1 MRQTLVRQALARRQ
15 AVNWF
20 VFAGLLLMV
29 CGCGG
34 QPSAPVAKLPP
45 NTPGEAPAG
54 NAGGPPPPENRPV
67 AAMGGG
73 GAPAAAAAAPPPS
86 APSVAESL
94 GPTDIFGNPLTPRE
108 RPVAAMGGGGAPAAG
123 GTPAN
128 SAAANNNR
136 PEGNPG
142 ATAPIGLVN
151 GLYPQGMTGSASG
164 GGSIAGGL
172 QNGLYPQFAGTGAPS
187 NFGSGS
193 AATGSAPPSAAS
205 ALAGDSSGN
214 STAAAAGSAAEFFET
229 AKQLFTE
236 GDDNAAARN
245 LYAFLLAKEDAF
257 EEYPL
262 QWYPGLKQP
271 RAFLRIGVGV
281 TYSRPRDFDGKP
293 PVIGDP
299 IANERGGGRRGNAP
313 PDNGDGILGA
323 SGANPGGAG
332 GASNSPYANVD
343 TSTPAGFLLYY
354 TGDYIEKLYQELNTR
369 RKGSQTQFGK
379 LLAQF
384 PERTPTTTT
393 PAQNE
398 NVSSQPFPPPGGPP
412 ANRPTIALGG
422 GGGGGGG
429 PPAGGAGAGGG
440 GAGGGAGQANN
451 ANANR
456 NARNAR
462 KLVDLWSGSN
472 ASAPERLT
480 TGTLTPGLICLGEG
494 KKDELFSRAKKYGV
508 DVVLLFDV
516 KVGEARGENYSTTTL
531 RLFNVDNP
539 EEQLALGR
547 QLRSNVVMEARDD
560 GKADPVANEL
570 SRVVEE
576 YMDQN
581 LAAQE
586 LPKSLTQEN
595 VSKRIDAVL
604 AAAIDDPLKAAVEVI
619 GFYRVG
625 LLPED
630 KVVEALNQIL
640 GEDLADTILNG
651 NEAERV
657 SELQK
662 LVDED

>member
-1 MRQTLVRQALARRQ
+1 MRQTVVRHSVTWFALV
-15 AVNWF
+15 
-20 VFAGLLLMV
+20 GLLLV
-29 CGCGG
+29 ISGCGG
-34 QPSAPVAKLPP
+34 QPSAPVTKLPP
-45 NTPGEAPAG
+45 NTPGGAPSG

-73 GAPAAAAAAPPPS
+73 AAPAAGAPAAQPA
-86 APSVAESL
+86 APSVTESL
-94 GPTDIFGNPLTPRE
+94 GATDIFGNPLAPRE

-123 GTPAN
+123 G
-128 SAAANNNR
+128 SASSGSSANNNR
-136 PEGNPG
+136 PGNNSG
-142 ATAPIGLVN
+142 STSPIGLVN
-151 GLYPQGMTGSASG
+151 GLYPQGMTGSGGSTG
-164 GGSIAGGL
+164 GGGTIAGGL
-172 QNGLYPQFAGTGAPS
+172 QNGLYPQFTSTGSPS
-187 NFGSGS
+187 NLAAGS
-193 AATGSAPPSAAS
+193 ATAGNSLPAAAS
-205 ALAGDSSGN
+205 ALAGDNASG
-214 STAAAAGSAAEFFET
+214 STAATAGAAAEFFET
-229 AKQLFTE
+229 AKQLFKE
-236 GDDNAAARN
+236 GDDTAAARN

-262 QWYPGLKQP
+262 QWFPGLKQP

-299 IANERGGGRRGNAP
+299 VASDRAGGGGRRGNAP

-332 GASNSPYANVD
+332 GGSNSPYANVD

-354 TGDYIEKLYQELNTR
+354 TGDYVEKLYQELNSR
-369 RKGSQTQFGK
+369 RKGSETKFGK

-384 PERTPTTTT
+384 PERTPTA
-393 PAQNE
+393 PAASQNE
-398 NVSSQPFPPPGGPP
+398 NVSSQPFPPQGGPP

-422 GGGGGGG
+422 GPGGGGA
-429 PPAGGAGAGGG
+429 PPAGGGGGAGAGGG
-440 GAGGGAGQANN
+440 GGEANN

-462 KLVDLWSGSN
+462 KLVDLWSGSD
-472 ASAPERLT
+472 ASTPERLT
-480 TGTLTPGLICLGEG
+480 TGTLTPGVIVLGEG
-494 KKDELFSRAKKYGV
+494 KKEELFSRAKKFGV
-508 DVVLLFDV
+508 DVILLFDV

-560 GKADPVANEL
+560 GKADPVAAEL
-570 SRVVEE
+570 TRVVEE

-595 VSKRIDAVL
+595 VTKRIETVL
-604 AAAIDDPLKAAVEVI
+604 AGETDDALKTAVEVV

-630 KVVEALNQIL
+630 KVVEALNKLL
-640 GEDLADTILNG
+640 GEDLAEAILNG
-651 NEAERV
+651 KETDRV
-657 SELQK
+657 AQLKK
-662 LVDED
+662 LVEDD